1 MEGEY
6 KIETKEELIE
16 KINEEI
22 EILES
27 IYADE
32 GVILSQPQL
41 VDAEAVSTGSSGK
54 SNEEEEHQAPTY
66 FVQMEINVKP
76 KTGIEMETKVGLL
89 AHFRFIFDQ
98 YYPFNPPQVICF
110 NSKGIDEEQL
120 KEVKTKIN

>member
-32 GVILSQPQL
+32 GVILSQP
-41 VDAEAVSTGSSGK
+41 
-54 SNEEEEHQAPTY
+54 
-66 FVQMEINVKP
+66 
-76 KTGIEMETKVGLL
+76 
-89 AHFRFIFDQ
+89 
-98 YYPFNPPQVICF
+98 
-110 NSKGIDEEQL
+110 
-120 KEVKTKIN
+120 